1 MRRAGTPPVDEGSA
15 RRRRRPLAAAAV
27 GAAAVLALA
36 ACAWTVLAWPR
47 ADFIPARS
55 PQAWATTPD
64 NIARGAYLARAGGCQ
79 ACHTARGGVA
89 YAGGRAID
97 TPFGRLY
104 GPNLTPDRQTGIGA
118 WSADDFWHAL
128 HDGVVPGG
136 RLLYPAFPY
145 PHYTKVARDDA
156 DALFA
161 WLRSLAPVRQANRAH
176 ALRFPYDSQLALA
189 AWRLLYFHPGVQA
202 ARPDRPAAWNRGA
215 YLVEGLGH
223 CGACH
228 AARNALGAG
237 SGGLSGAL
245 MAGSGWYAPALAGQA
260 VFGAA
265 PRDAGELV
273 QLLGSGVS
281 AHAAVSG
288 PMAEVVGAGLQYLS
302 EPDLRAMAAYL
313 QAVPAAQDGAAA
325 APVRAPSDAVFQ
337 AGARLYGKHCAG
349 CHGDDGRGATGGNGA
364 PAYPPLAGNR
374 TLAAAQP
381 VNAIRAVLHGGFP
394 PATAGNPR
402 PYGMPPF
409 GPLLDDAEVA
419 AVLGYAR
426 ASWGNAAAP
435 LTPAEVD
442 RQRPVPL
449 D

>member
-1 MRRAGTPPVDEGSA
+1 MTPTNAGGAA
-15 RRRRRPLAAAAV
+15 RRRHPLAAAAA
-27 GAAAVLALA
+27 GTAAILVLA
-36 ACAWTVLAWPR
+36 ACAWIVLAWPR
-47 ADFIPARS
+47 ADFVPSRS
-55 PQAWATTPD
+55 PQAWAPSAD
-64 NIARGAYLARAGGCQ
+64 NVARGAYLARAGGCL
-79 ACHTARGGVA
+79 ACHTARGGAA

-104 GPNLTPDRQTGIGA
+104 GPNLTPDPHTGIGA

-128 HDGVVPGG
+128 HDGVAPGG

-145 PHYTKVARDDA
+145 THYTRVTRDDA

-161 WLRSLAPVRQANRAH
+161 WLRSLAPVRRPNRAH
-176 ALRFPYDSQLALA
+176 ELRFPYDSRLALA
-189 AWRLLYFHPGVQA
+189 GWRLLYFRPGVQA
-202 ARPDRPAAWNRGA
+202 ARTDRPAAWNRGA

-228 AARNALGAG
+228 AGRNALGAAG
-237 SGGLSGAL
+237 ANLWGGP
-245 MAGSGWYAPALAGQA
+245 MAGSGWYAPALAGHGA
-260 VFGAA
+260 TGAA
-265 PRDAGELV
+265 PGAAGELV
-273 QLLGSGVS
+273 QLLRSGVS
-281 AHAAVSG
+281 AHGAVSG
-288 PMAEVVGAGLQYLS
+288 PMAEVVGDSLQYLS
-302 EPDLRAMAAYL
+302 AADLHAMAAYL
-313 QAVPAAQDGAAA
+313 RTVPAAPA
-325 APVRAPSDAVFQ
+325 APMPAPTRAPSDAVSQ
-337 AGARLYGKHCAG
+337 AGARLYDRHCAA
-349 CHGDDGRGATGGNGA
+349 CHGGDGRGATDTNGA

-374 TLAAAQP
+374 TLAAAPP

-409 GPLLDDAEVA
+409 GPVLDDAEVA
-419 AVLGYAR
+419 AVLSYAR

-435 LTPAEVD
+435 VTAAEVD